1 MSDSIDQACDRSTEI
16 TKTPKG
22 ENFSQDNWDT
32 MNTSVEE
39 FKLLWNEYALADDS
53 TLTEDAKELKQQL
66 LAVVKKSID
75 EAYYKGMR
83 DGAAEYKRAFEAG
96 FKIGQEE
103 RARLAAKQK

>member
-1 MSDSIDQACDRSTEI
+1 MSDSIDQAFDCSTEI
-16 TKTPKG
+16 TKTLKG

-32 MNTSVEE
+32 MNTSVEN
-39 FKLLWNEYALADDS
+39 FKFLWNEYALADDS

-83 DGAAEYKRAFEAG
+83 DGVDAYKKAFELG
-96 FKIGQEE
+96 FKMGQEE